1 MFGCNYFFPQEH
13 MLELF
18 FAMFYASVN
27 VGAVLC
33 MWFIPMVR
41 SKFYQFMMIFSNAKT
56 DFRDIS
62 TVHRGKRVTR
72 ESHTF
77 YPRLSRVAL

>member
-1 MFGCNYFFPQEH
+1 MLTLASEEKSVFGQSSHSSFFQQEH
-13 MLELF
+13 LLELF

-41 SKFYQFMMIFSNAKT
+41 SEYVQSVLFHSLYARIHHSC
-56 DFRDIS
+56 
-62 TVHRGKRVTR
+62 
-72 ESHTF
+72 
-77 YPRLSRVAL
+77 

>member
-1 MFGCNYFFPQEH
+1 

-33 MWFIPMVR
+33 MWFVPMIR
-41 SKFYQFMMIFSNAKT
+41 SEYI
-56 DFRDIS
+56 
-62 TVHRGKRVTR
+62 HC
-72 ESHTF
+72 
-77 YPRLSRVAL
+77 

>member
-1 MFGCNYFFPQEH
+1 MLTLTSEEKGVFGRNSHSSFFQQEH
-13 MLELF
+13 LLELF

-41 SKFYQFMMIFSNAKT
+41 SEYVQSVLFQSYNTCKNS
-56 DFRDIS
+56 
-62 TVHRGKRVTR
+62 
-72 ESHTF
+72 
-77 YPRLSRVAL
+77 PWLLSSS

>member
-1 MFGCNYFFPQEH
+1 

-33 MWFIPMVR
+33 MWFVPMIR
-41 SKFYQFMMIFSNAKT
+41 SKYIAGCKVILVLAILRRPVNGLG
-56 DFRDIS
+56 I
-62 TVHRGKRVTR
+62 
-72 ESHTF
+72 
-77 YPRLSRVAL
+77 

>member
-1 MFGCNYFFPQEH
+1 

-41 SKFYQFMMIFSNAKT
+41 SESSFFGDLFNVVANI
-56 DFRDIS
+56 
-62 TVHRGKRVTR
+62 RV
-72 ESHTF
+72 
-77 YPRLSRVAL
+77 LIVRVK

>member
-1 MFGCNYFFPQEH
+1 

-41 SKFYQFMMIFSNAKT
+41 SESYHFILRIYLNERERYKGFIVRVILAFSLDN
-56 DFRDIS
+56 S
-62 TVHRGKRVTR
+62 
-72 ESHTF
+72 
-77 YPRLSRVAL
+77 Y

>member
-1 MFGCNYFFPQEH
+1 

-41 SKFYQFMMIFSNAKT
+41 SESYHFIVIYLNERERYKGFIVRVILAFSLDN
-56 DFRDIS
+56 S
-62 TVHRGKRVTR
+62 
-72 ESHTF
+72 
-77 YPRLSRVAL
+77 Y

>member
-1 MFGCNYFFPQEH
+1 MLTLTSEEKSVSGQGFHSSFFQQEH
-13 MLELF
+13 LLELF

-41 SKFYQFMMIFSNAKT
+41 SEYVQSLWFQS
-56 DFRDIS
+56 
-62 TVHRGKRVTR
+62 
-72 ESHTF
+72 
-77 YPRLSRVAL
+77 

>member
-1 MFGCNYFFPQEH
+1 

-33 MWFIPMVR
+33 MWFVPMIR
-41 SKFYQFMMIFSNAKT
+41 SEYI
-56 DFRDIS
+56 
-62 TVHRGKRVTR
+62 HW
-72 ESHTF
+72 
-77 YPRLSRVAL
+77 

>member
-1 MFGCNYFFPQEH
+1 

-41 SKFYQFMMIFSNAKT
+41 SKSSFYGDSFECSNRYKDKNCEGKMCFFMR
-56 DFRDIS
+56 FR
-62 TVHRGKRVTR
+62 G
-72 ESHTF
+72 
-77 YPRLSRVAL
+77 

>member
-1 MFGCNYFFPQEH
+1 

-41 SKFYQFMMIFSNAKT
+41 SEFYHFVVFCE
-56 DFRDIS
+56 
-62 TVHRGKRVTR
+62 GKMSFFKR
-72 ESHTF
+72 F
-77 YPRLSRVAL
+77 PR

>member
-1 MFGCNYFFPQEH
+1 

-41 SKFYQFMMIFSNAKT
+41 S
-56 DFRDIS
+56 
-62 TVHRGKRVTR
+62 
-72 ESHTF
+72 ESFHGDLF
-77 YPRLSRVAL
+77 ECSSRY